1 MKICQ
6 PASAGLGLIAR
17 GFEPL
22 TTYLC
27 EPLDVRENSLYSVIH
42 ARQLTRVSQ
51 LYAKDFFVKRPT
63 QEDVARAAGVSRSTV
78 SYVLNDQT
86 DMKIPISDETRQRVM
101 QAITD
106 LGYEPDAR
114 AQALTRG
121 STKTIGVIIPVIE
134 NPYFWQIFSGVSD
147 ALLEAGYS
155 LHLSRQPRNS
165 EQELNTIRELTRHR
179 VDGFILLASVKY
191 LLPQLTDDLR
201 KSGQPVVEI
210 TATKAEF
217 DQVIHDYSSGTR
229 ALMEHLIELGH
240 QRIGFIYG
248 VTQEVQG
255 IDRLSTYRQV
265 LREAGLSGNE
275 AYEMHCG
282 DQMADAYQ
290 AAYALLSRPNRPTAL
305 LVIND
310 LLAIAVMRAAVDLG
324 LSIPGDLSV
333 AGFDDIP
340 FSSYTMPRLTTVSGM
355 AEESGRDAVRLLLQ
369 RIAEPDLPQQVM
381 TARVQLIVRESTGR
395 ISPSE

>member
-1 MKICQ
+1 M
-6 PASAGLGLIAR
+6 
-17 GFEPL
+17 
-22 TTYLC
+22 
-27 EPLDVRENSLYSVIH
+27 
-42 ARQLTRVSQ
+42 
-51 LYAKDFFVKRPT
+51 KRPT

-86 DMKIPISDETRQRVM
+86 AMKIPISDETRQRVM
-101 QAITD
+101 QAIAD

-165 EQELNTIRELTRHR
+165 EQEINTIRELTRHR

-229 ALMEHLIELGH
+229 ALMEHLLELGH

-255 IDRLSTYRQV
+255 LDRLGTYRQV

-282 DQMADAYQ
+282 DQMAEAYQ
-290 AAYALLSRPNRPTAL
+290 AAYTLLSRPNRPTAL

-310 LLAIAVMRAAVDLG
+310 LLAIAVMRAAGDLG

-355 AEESGRDAVRLLLQ
+355 AEASGRDAVRLLLR
-369 RIAEPDLPQQVM
+369 RIAEPDLPQQVT
-381 TARVQLIVRESTGR
+381 TARVQLMIRESTGR
-395 ISPSE
+395 AAPAEQG